1 MHATTE
7 QLLSLRDREGPAPA
21 AEAHVAGC
29 ESCRRELA
37 RLGHIREQLRALP
50 PIPPGQGLW
59 KSVAVGSLGR
69 REAGPFPWLSA
80 IAIAASFV
88 LGLALIQRTGPGF
101 PDPQAPAP
109 EAAMAEVVPSV
120 EPVSLGDL
128 QQRSRQLEALR
139 RAMPQRA
146 GVVRASTA
154 RTIADLQDRVALVD
168 MRLNAASEL
177 GLNPAQQQ
185 ALWQERVILMQS
197 LLRLEYAR
205 LQSPRY

>member
-1 MHATTE
+1 V
-7 QLLSLRDREGPAPA
+7 
-21 AEAHVAGC
+21 EAHVTGC

-37 RLGHIREQLRALP
+37 RLGQIRAQLQALP
-50 PIPPGQGLW
+50 PIPPSRGLW
-59 KSVAVGSLGR
+59 KSVAVGSLSR
-69 REAGPFPWLSA
+69 REPSPFPWVSA

-88 LGLALIQRTGPGF
+88 LGLALIQRLGPGVA
-101 PDPQAPAP
+101 DPGASAP
-109 EAAMAEVVPSV
+109 ETPIAEVVPSV
-120 EPVSLGDL
+120 EPVSVGDL

-168 MRLNAASEL
+168 MRLNAAAEL
-177 GLNPAQQQ
+177 GLDPAQQQ

-197 LLRLEYAR
+197 LLRLEYAQV
-205 LQSPRY
+205 QSARY

>member
-7 QLLSLRDREGPAPA
+7 QLLSLRDRDGSTPSVES
-21 AEAHVAGC
+21 HVADC

-37 RLGHIREQLRALP
+37 RLGQIREQLRALP
-50 PIPPGQGLW
+50 PIPPSQGLW
-59 KSVAVGSLGR
+59 KSVAVGSLAR
-69 REAGPFPWLSA
+69 REASPFPWLSA

-88 LGLALIQRTGPGF
+88 LGLALIQRLGPGG
-101 PDPQAPAP
+101 PGSEAPGP
-109 EAAMAEVVPSV
+109 ETPIAEVVPSL

-168 MRLNAASEL
+168 MRLNAAAEL

-197 LLRLEYAR
+197 LLRLEYAQI
-205 LQSPRY
+205 QSSRY

>member
-7 QLLSLRDREGPAPA
+7 QLLSLRDGEGPAPA
-21 AEAHVAGC
+21 VEAHVASC

-37 RLGHIREQLRALP
+37 RLGQIREQLQALP
-50 PIPPGQGLW
+50 PIPPSQGLW
-59 KSVAVGSLGR
+59 KSVAVGSLAR
-69 REAGPFPWLSA
+69 REASPFPWLSA
-80 IAIAASFV
+80 VAIAASFV
-88 LGLALIQRTGPGF
+88 LGLALIQRLGSGVS
-101 PDPQAPAP
+101 DP
-109 EAAMAEVVPSV
+109 EASGPETPIAEVVPSV

-128 QQRSRQLEALR
+128 QQRSRQLEAMR
-139 RAMPQRA
+139 RAMPQHA

-168 MRLNAASEL
+168 MRLNAAAEL
-177 GLNPAQQQ
+177 DLDPAQQQ

-205 LQSPRY
+205 IQSPRY